1 MMKAKE
7 FQKFELALLRKEKI
21 DIRRNFRIVEALH
34 KEALALCVFPPKNPL
49 DGFDVDLRIA
59 KVINCVP
66 KTA

>member
-7 FQKFELALLRKEKI
+7 FQKFEFALLREEKI

-34 KEALALCVFPPKNPL
+34 KEALVLCATRLKNPL
-49 DGFDVDLRIA
+49 DGLDVDLRIA